1 MRAEW
6 SKGKSMGQG
15 VQKGKSVFPEISK
28 EARATG
34 SNEQGNNDT
43 KKNMLDN
50 RSGDF
55 TPWSVSKST
64 DIVGWYCGMGQL
76 ID

>member
-1 MRAEW
+1 V
-6 SKGKSMGQG
+6 GQG
-15 VQKGKSVFPEISK
+15 VGQGGQKGKKLLFPESSK

-34 SNEQGNNDT
+34 RTNKAIMTQ
-43 KKNMLDN
+43 KKDMLDN

-64 DIVGWYCGMGQL
+64 DIVGWYCGTGQL
-76 ID
+76 I